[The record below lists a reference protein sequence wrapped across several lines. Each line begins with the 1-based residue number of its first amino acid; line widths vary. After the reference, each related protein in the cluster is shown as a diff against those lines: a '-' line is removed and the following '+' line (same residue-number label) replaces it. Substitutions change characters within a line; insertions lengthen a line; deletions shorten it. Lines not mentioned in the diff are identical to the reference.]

1 MSLQPSGAGVV
12 GRIVQISVSDGGV
25 PKTAVAAARV
35 TEDGVE
41 GDRQRDREHHG
52 GPERAV
58 CLFSMERIR
67 DLQGEGHAIVPGSV
81 GENVTVEG
89 IDWDGVMPKSRI
101 LLGEEVALEV
111 TRYTS
116 PCMNI
121 RTSFKGG
128 DFARISQKRHEG
140 WSRVYAR
147 VLVPGTI
154 RAGDPV
160 RVLAPGAGETR
171 GPRAGEV
178 PAPRAAERVG

>member
-1 MSLQPSGAGVV
+1 VLRFVSEEGFGVT
-12 GRIVQISVSDGGV
+12 GRIVQISVSNGGV
-25 PKTAVAAARV
+25 PKTAVPSARI
-35 TEDGVE
+35 TPDGVE

-67 DLQGEGHAIVPGSV
+67 ELQHEGHGIVPGAV

-89 IDWDGVMPKSRI
+89 IDWDAVEPNSR
-101 LLGEEVALEV
+101 LQLGDEVVLEV

-116 PCMNI
+116 PCVNI
-121 RTSFKGG
+121 RASFADGNY
-128 DFARISQKRHEG
+128 ARISQKRHAG

-147 VLVPGTI
+147 VLAPGTV

-160 RVLAPGAGETR
+160 RVLAP
-171 GPRAGEV
+171 
-178 PAPRAAERVG
+178 AAASR